1 MWLFPLAAAIVAGA
15 FATQMGRQFAAKRRP
30 HQLAWTLALL
40 LFALATLA
48 TADGI
53 RAGWTPGLFRTFY
66 LFGAVINV
74 PFLALG
80 TVYLLAPRKWGHA
93 FAAVVVA
100 ASALG
105 LKAVLDTPLQVARLR
120 AVKGIPDFAR
130 IIVGA
135 APLSRTLAD
144 YYSYTAFA
152 IVVGGAVW
160 SAWRLLRKGRPLHN
174 GRPLHKGRGND
185 HLRRLASGNILI
197 ATGTTVV
204 AAASIVVHFG
214 KGSVVAALFS
224 IGLLA
229 GITLM
234 FGGFLRTR
242 PKPAPAPSP
251 AASPAPPAAPAQ
263 PAADG

>member
-30 HQLAWTLALL
+30 HQLAWTLALTM
-40 LFALATLA
+40 FAVATLV
-48 TADGI
+48 TAEGV
-53 RAGWTPGLFRTFY
+53 RTGWTPALFRTFY
-66 LFGAVINV
+66 LFGAVVNV

-80 TVYLLAPRKWGHA
+80 SVYLLAPRKWGHA

-100 ASALG
+100 AGALG
-105 LKAVLDTPLQVARLR
+105 LKAVLDTQLHVARLQ
-120 AVKGIPDFAR
+120 AVKGIPDFAK
-130 IIVGA
+130 IIAGA

-160 SAWRLLRKGRPLHN
+160 SAWRLLRKG
-174 GRPLHKGRGND
+174 KGTGND

-224 IGLLA
+224 VGLLA

-234 FGGFLRTR
+234 FGGFRRTR
-242 PKPAPAPSP
+242 SRPAPAV
-251 AASPAPPAAPAQ
+251 APAAPIGQPQAAQ
-263 PAADG
+263 AAVDG

>member
-1 MWLFPLAAAIVAGA
+1 MSASMWLFPLAAAIVAGA
-15 FATQMGRQFAAKRRP
+15 FAFQMGRQFAAKRRP
-30 HQLAWTLALL
+30 HQLAWTLALTMFSL
-40 LFALATLA
+40 AALVT
-48 TADGI
+48 GEGV
-53 RAGWTPGLFRTFY
+53 RAGWTPALFRTFY

-93 FAAVVVA
+93 FAVAVVA
-100 ASALG
+100 ASAVG
-105 LKAVLDTPLQVARLR
+105 LVAVLGTPLHVAQLR

-130 IIVGA
+130 IIAGP

-160 SAWRLLRKGRPLHN
+160 SAGRLLSKG
-174 GRPLHKGRGND
+174 KGND

-197 ATGTTVV
+197 ACGTTVV
-204 AAASIVVHFG
+204 AAASIAIHFG
-214 KGSVVAALFS
+214 KGPVVAALFS
-224 IGLLA
+224 VGLLA

-242 PKPAPAPSP
+242 SRPAPVAGRAP
-251 AASPAPPAAPAQ
+251 AAISPVQ
-263 PAADG
+263 PATPAVDG